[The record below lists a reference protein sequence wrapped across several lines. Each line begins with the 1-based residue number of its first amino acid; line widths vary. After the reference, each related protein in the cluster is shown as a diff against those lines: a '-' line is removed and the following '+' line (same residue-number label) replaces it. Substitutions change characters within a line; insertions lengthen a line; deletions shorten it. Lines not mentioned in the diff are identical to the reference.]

1 MRRQCTPRGAK
12 KTFERTCRNPDFKR
26 VETPPRDEVDK
37 ANDIFIFM
45 HSPEIVVVDGQPLP
59 PSSSSDVPAVSAFM
73 LELSQ
78 LREDHSQAAQQVAEM
93 GETIQTMGNENSRM
107 FDRTGETLRTVLS
120 LETKIEAVQA
130 EVSMLKKSFEAAVTE
145 MQGKHTKIEEVMNAV
160 QNQQFTKLESSRLES
175 SSNPSSSK

>member
-1 MRRQCTPRGAK
+1 
-12 KTFERTCRNPDFKR
+12 
-26 VETPPRDEVDK
+26 
-37 ANDIFIFM
+37 
-45 HSPEIVVVDGQPLP
+45 
-59 PSSSSDVPAVSAFM
+59 M

-107 FDRTGETLRTVLS
+107 FMRLGETLRTVLS